1 VVASDGRTPAVTPES
16 GRFARSSGRRR
27 TAKETVPTIATRP
40 LESAVWAA
48 LHDVHDPEIPTIS
61 VVDLGV
67 VRTVVAEDGRVRVE
81 LLPTFV
87 GCPQIE
93 VIRGSVEERLREF
106 ADDVQVLIS
115 FAEPWTSDRIT
126 PEGRRALRDS
136 GFAPPA
142 YVGPVGPGVGRTL
155 SVLPLLPVA
164 ECPYC
169 GSRNTSL
176 ENAFGPTQCRAIY
189 HCADCRQ
196 PFEQFKE
203 V

>member
-1 VVASDGRTPAVTPES
+1 MVAPA
-16 GRFARSSGRRR
+16 
-27 TAKETVPTIATRP
+27 IATRP

-67 VRTVVAEDGRVRVE
+67 VRTVTAAEGSVRVE

-87 GCPQIE
+87 GCPAIE
-93 VIRGSVEERLREF
+93 VMRAAIEERLVEF
-106 ADDVQVLIS
+106 ADEVTVEIS
-115 FAEPWTSDRIT
+115 YAEPWTSERIT
-126 PEGRRALRDS
+126 VEGRSVLRES

-142 YVGPVGPGVGRTL
+142 PPAPAGRNL
-155 SVLPLLPVA
+155 SILPVMPVA
-164 ECPYC
+164 QCPYC
-169 GSRNTSL
+169 GSRNSTL
-176 ENAFGPTQCRAIY
+176 ENAFGPTLCRAIY
-189 HCADCRQ
+189 HCTDCRQ

>member
-1 VVASDGRTPAVTPES
+1 ML
-16 GRFARSSGRRR
+16 
-27 TAKETVPTIATRP
+27 ATRP

-67 VRTVVAEDGRVRVE
+67 VRTVEADEGGVRVE

-87 GCPQIE
+87 GCPAIEIMRAQI
-93 VIRGSVEERLREF
+93 EERLVAF
-106 ADDVQVLIS
+106 ADDVRVEIS

-126 PEGRRALRDS
+126 PEGQRILRAS

-142 YVGPVGPGVGRTL
+142 AAHPALATRQL
-155 SVLPLLPVA
+155 SILPSLPVA

-169 GSRNTSL
+169 GSRNTTL
-176 ENAFGPTQCRAIY
+176 ENAFGPTLCRAIY
-189 HCADCRQ
+189 HCTDCRQ

>member
-1 VVASDGRTPAVTPES
+1 MVA
-16 GRFARSSGRRR
+16 
-27 TAKETVPTIATRP
+27 PTLAARP

-67 VRTVVAEDGRVRVE
+67 VRTVTTEEGSVRVE

-87 GCPQIE
+87 GCPAIE
-93 VIRGSVEERLREF
+93 VMRTAVEERLAEF
-106 ADDVQVLIS
+106 ADEVTVEIS
-115 FAEPWTSDRIT
+115 FAEPWTSDRISA
-126 PEGRRALRDS
+126 EGKRVLRNS

-142 YVGPVGPGVGRTL
+142 RAAANLSFLPV
-155 SVLPLLPVA
+155 LPVA
-164 ECPYC
+164 QCPYC
-169 GSRNTSL
+169 GSRNTTL
-176 ENAFGPTQCRAIY
+176 ENVFGPTLCRAIY
-189 HCADCRQ
+189 HCGDCRQ